1 MKVLQFTIPVAH
13 DKTIITQKDSL
24 PAFYPHLHRHEEIQL
39 TWIQHGHGTLIVE
52 NNMHAFWSNEIYW
65 LGSNQPHVLKSEELP
80 FGNKSKKNVQAL
92 TLFFNPEGK
101 LAPLFELPEFKKIK
115 SFVEQSHNGFKIPEA
130 HVLEISSRM
139 LKIHQ
144 SQGIIQF
151 LAFVELMNFFLT
163 IKSLEPLITGSRLSP
178 VNEQEGIRIGYI
190 YNYIMQHYDVE
201 IKLEDIARE
210 AHMTPQAFCRY
221 FKKHTRLT
229 FVSFLNEVRINE
241 ACKKLAGGSFDSIA
255 TVAYNCGF
263 NSIANF
269 NRVFKSITGKS
280 PRSYLREYEQLDNA
294 SDSTATKSA

>member
-39 TWIQHGHGTLIVE
+39 MWVQHGHGTLIVE
-52 NNMHAFWSNEIYW
+52 NNMHPFWSNEIFW
-65 LGSNQPHVLKSEELP
+65 IGSNQPHVLKSEGLP
-80 FGNKSKKNVQAL
+80 FGSKTKKNAQAL

-101 LAPLFELPEFKKIK
+101 LAPLLSLPEFKKIR
-115 SFVEQSHNGFKIPEA
+115 SLIEQYQEGFKIPEA
-130 HVLEISSRM
+130 YVAEVSSRL

-144 SQGIIQF
+144 TQGIVQF
-151 LAFVELMNFFLT
+151 LAFVELLNFFLSV
-163 IKSLEPLITGSRLSP
+163 KDPQPLITGSRLSA

-190 YNYIMQHYDVE
+190 YNYIMQHFDTE

-229 FVSFLNEVRINE
+229 FVSFLNEVRISE
-241 ACKKLAGGSFDSIA
+241 ACKKLSGGAFDSIA
-255 TVAYNCGF
+255 AVAYNCGF

-280 PRSYLREYEQLDNA
+280 PRSYLREYEQIED
-294 SDSTATKSA
+294 TKG